1 MSGYHNHY
9 NDNSFQRGRIS
20 LSDGRICNSVEEAV
34 RQSVADL
41 RRKGEHVV
49 VAAKQ
54 ALKEGADIIV
64 ADMRKLVP
72 KRSWNLHN
80 SIQAE
85 SLEDGAIY
93 EFSANARN
101 PKDNFLYGQIIEF
114 SEWHMWKGKRRKKE
128 KQAFMY
134 PSFDNHRDEVNQMI
148 KRAINTAIA
157 RGH

>member
-1 MSGYHNHY
+1 MSGRHNHY
-9 NDNSFQRGRIS
+9 GDSDFARGHLNI
-20 LSDGRICNSVEEAV
+20 EWQV
-34 RQSVADL
+34 RQAIEDL

-49 VAAKQ
+49 IAAKQ
-54 ALKEGADIIV
+54 ALKEGADIIL
-64 ADMRKLVP
+64 ADM
-72 KRSWNLHN
+72 N
-80 SIQAE
+80 SRVSVRTGRLQASIKAE
-85 SLEDGAIY
+85 PLQDGAIY
-93 EFSANARN
+93 QFSANARN
-101 PKDNFLYGQIIEF
+101 PRDNFLYGQIVEF